1 MNFGIYV
8 ARSALHWPDKTAVL
22 FRDQAL
28 TYRQLEE
35 QSNRLAH
42 ALQALGLQRGD
53 RVAIV
58 SPNRPDIVVAECA
71 FYKLGLVKVALN
83 SRLSPQELADALDN
97 AEPAACLV
105 APSHRPMV
113 QPLRSRLP
121 GLRHAIAWDCT
132 EADLAEAGSMAQC

>member
-8 ARSALHWPDKTAVL
+8 ARSALHWPDKAAVL
-22 FRDQAL
+22 YRGHAL

-58 SPNRPDIVVAECA
+58 
-71 FYKLGLVKVALN
+71 
-83 SRLSPQELADALDN
+83 
-97 AEPAACLV
+97 
-105 APSHRPMV
+105 
-113 QPLRSRLP
+113 
-121 GLRHAIAWDCT
+121 
-132 EADLAEAGSMAQC
+132 

>member
-8 ARSALHWPDKTAVL
+8 ARSARHWPEQAAVL
-22 FRDQAL
+22 FRDQVL

-42 ALQALGLQRGD
+42 ALQTLGLRQGD

-58 SPNRPDIVVAECA
+58 SPNRPEIVVAECA

-83 SRLSPQELADALDN
+83 SRLSPQELEDALLRGRSRN
-97 AEPAACLV
+97 LRTIGA
-105 APSHRPMV
+105 APS
-113 QPLRSRLP
+113 
-121 GLRHAIAWDCT
+121 G
-132 EADLAEAGSMAQC
+132 

>member
-1 MNFGIYV
+1 MSGRLGDTMATRSPFCSPR
-8 ARSALHWPDKTAVL
+8 ARSALHWPDKAAVL
-22 FRDQAL
+22 YRGQAL

-71 FYKLGLVKVALN
+71 FY
-83 SRLSPQELADALDN
+83 
-97 AEPAACLV
+97 
-105 APSHRPMV
+105 
-113 QPLRSRLP
+113 
-121 GLRHAIAWDCT
+121 
-132 EADLAEAGSMAQC
+132 

>member
-8 ARSALHWPDKTAVL
+8 ARSAQHWPDKAAVL
-22 FRDQAL
+22 FRDQVL

-83 SRLSPQELADALDN
+83 SRLSPQELEDALDN
-97 AEPAACLV
+97 AEPAACLWRRRT
-105 APSHRPMV
+105 APWCSPCASVCPACAM
-113 QPLRSRLP
+113 
-121 GLRHAIAWDCT
+121 
-132 EADLAEAGSMAQC
+132 